1 MMRKRGMSKGQ
12 RGATLVEFS
21 IGALV
26 FFTATFGVLEF
37 SRLLW
42 THNALADAARR
53 GARYAVTHY
62 ETDADAVKNVAVYG
76 NPEGS
81 GQPLV
86 AGLEPWMLDVDYK
99 ESSIP
104 GVGFGYPD
112 GSVTVSLTDYEF
124 RFVLP
129 FLGDGVTLPA
139 YRTTLTA
146 ESAGI
151 VPDPIGTP
159 APSPTPNPSPTPGPS
174 ATPTPAPTATPTPAP
189 TATPTPAPTATPQ
202 PTATPAP
209 TVTPTPAPTPTP
221 SPTPRPSPTPTP
233 TPPACKRGDRPAT
246 TGCYCKPPMKVSPS
260 GKCQ

>member
-1 MMRKRGMSKGQ
+1 MNKRQ
-12 RGATLVEFS
+12 RGSTLVEFA

-26 FFTATFGVLEF
+26 FFTATFSVLEF

-42 THNALADAARR
+42 THNALSDAARR
-53 GARYAVTHY
+53 GARYAVTHD
-62 ETDADAVKNVAVYG
+62 ESAIDDVKRVAVFG
-76 NPEGS
+76 NTDGE

-86 AGLEPWMLDVDYK
+86 AGLTEGMVNVEYK

-112 GSVTVSLTDYEF
+112 GAVTVSIPDYEF
-124 RFVLP
+124 KFVLP
-129 FLGDGVTLPA
+129 FLGEGVTLPE

-174 ATPTPAPTATPTPAP
+174 G
-189 TATPTPAPTATPQ
+189 
-202 PTATPAP
+202 
-209 TVTPTPAPTPTP
+209 TPTPAPTPTP
-221 SPTPRPSPTPTP
+221 GPSPDPTPSTTPTPGPSATPTPVPTPKPSP
-233 TPPACKRGDRPAT
+233 TPPACKRGDKPSV

>member
-1 MMRKRGMSKGQ
+1 MRRKAGMGKGQ
-12 RGATLVEFS
+12 RGSTLVEFA

-53 GARYAVTHY
+53 GARYAVTHK
-62 ETDADAVKNVAVYG
+62 ETDADDVKRVTVYG
-76 NPEGS
+76 NADGT

-86 AGLEPWMLDVDYK
+86 AGLEEWMVDVDYK
-99 ESSIP
+99 PSSIP
-104 GVGFGYPD
+104 DVGFGYPD
-112 GSVTVSLTDYEF
+112 GSVTVTIPDYEF

-129 FLGDGVTLPA
+129 FLGTTLTMPA

-159 APSPTPNPSPTPGPS
+159 APSPTPDPSPTPGPS
-174 ATPTPAPTATPTPAP
+174 ATPTPAPTATP
-189 TATPTPAPTATPQ
+189 Q
-202 PTATPAP
+202 P

-221 SPTPRPSPTPTP
+221 SPTPTP
-233 TPPACKRGDRPAT
+233 TPPACKRGDKPSV
-246 TGCYCKPPMKVSPS
+246 TGCYCKPPMKVGSS